1 MGVSVFQ
8 GTVHKYGVNIDTDQI
23 IPARYLISTDED
35 FLAAHAM
42 EGSNDPDF
50 VNRVQPGDVI
60 VAETNFGCGS
70 SREHAP
76 IALKGAGISCIVAKS
91 FARIFFR
98 NSINRGIPALE
109 CPEAVD
115 ATEAGDRLQVDLAE
129 GTITN
134 LTKEQVFQAKPL
146 DQFMLDIIDAGGV
159 VEYTRLRLQQQESQ
173 P

>member
-1 MGVSVFQ
+1 MGQSIFQ
-8 GTVHKYGVNIDTDQI
+8 GNVHKYGANIDTDQI
-23 IPARYLISTDED
+23 IPARYLISTDES

-42 EGSNDPDF
+42 EGSTDTEF
-50 VNRVQPGDVI
+50 LNRVQPGDI
-60 VAETNFGCGS
+60 VVADTNFGCGS

-98 NSINRGIPALE
+98 NSINRGIPVLE

-115 ATEAGDRLQVDLAE
+115 ATDAGDKLQVDLVA

-134 LTKEQVFQAKPL
+134 LTKEQTFQAKPL

-159 VEYTRLRLQQQESQ
+159 IEYTKARLQSQ
-173 P
+173 GV